1 MKDLRDPVQK
11 VREHLEEVGCSVAIH
26 VTDDTIFTVEDASRA
41 VGAPPEEILKSLV
54 LFADE
59 RPVLALMSGINRVD
73 LKKIKRIL
81 NVRKVKM
88 APPEWVFDYSGF
100 KIGGVPPVGYPER
113 LPALLDE
120 DMFSYGVVWAAAG
133 TDHAFFPVSP
143 DELRRITGGVSGNIK
158 KDEPPLENNTEG
170 APVRESL
177 P

>member
-1 MKDLRDPVQK
+1 MKELLDPVK
-11 VREHLEEVGCSVAIH
+11 RVREHLEEAGCSVAIR
-26 VTDDTIFTVEDASRA
+26 VTEDTIFTVEDASRA

-120 DMFSYGVVWAAAG
+120 DMFSYDVVWAAAG

-143 DELRRITGGVSGNIK
+143 EELRRITGGVSGNIK
-158 KDEPPLENNTEG
+158 RDESPREENTEG
-170 APVRESL
+170 TPAEESL